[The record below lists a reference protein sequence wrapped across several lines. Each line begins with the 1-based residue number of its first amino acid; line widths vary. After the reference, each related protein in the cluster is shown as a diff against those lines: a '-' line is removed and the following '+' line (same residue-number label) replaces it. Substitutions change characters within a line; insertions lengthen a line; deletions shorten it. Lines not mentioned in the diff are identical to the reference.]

1 MPEHRLPH
9 SATSVVGARRLAEE
23 AASRVPPAQKDD
35 FVLMVSEAVSNAVLH
50 ARPMADGRIGLSFEN
65 HDGALRGVVTDG
77 GSRSSTASGGG
88 SWSAAEAERAAGA
101 GARLHHYGLSII
113 DTLSSRWG
121 VTVDGVTNI
130 WFEVGAQAGG
140 PSPGTGS
147 WQQK

>member
-9 SATSVVGARRLAEE
+9 TATSVPRARRLAEDA
-23 AASRVPPAQKDD
+23 AASRVPRAQKDD

-65 HDGALRGVVTDG
+65 HDGAIRGVVTDG
-77 GSRSSTASGGG
+77 GSWSSASGGG

-121 VTVDGVTNI
+121 VTVDGVTNV
-130 WFEVGAQAGG
+130 WFEVDAK
-140 PSPGTGS
+140 TGRT
-147 WQQK
+147 

>member
-9 SATSVVGARRLAEE
+9 SATSVIRARRLAEE

-65 HDGALRGVVTDG
+65 HDGALRGMVTDG
-77 GSRSSTASGGG
+77 GSWSSTASGSG
-88 SWSAAEAERAAGA
+88 SWSAAKAERAARA

-130 WFEVGAQAGG
+130 WFEVDARAGR
-140 PSPGTGS
+140 T
-147 WQQK
+147 